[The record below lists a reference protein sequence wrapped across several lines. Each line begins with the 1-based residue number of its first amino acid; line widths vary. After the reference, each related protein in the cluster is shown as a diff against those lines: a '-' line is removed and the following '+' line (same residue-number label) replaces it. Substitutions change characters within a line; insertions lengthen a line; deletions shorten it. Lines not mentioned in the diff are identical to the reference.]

1 MADHVIS
8 LSERLNVFGLAPSTK
23 WGAFTW
29 GTDQWG
35 EGSPEAL
42 FLQIGKYLGDSQS
55 SSDSIAG
62 IDFGKYV
69 SDTESVLGVETNTTL
84 TDGSGYSYVYPG
96 PTDDAEGQIITDW
109 TEDSQSSTWTSLSAG
124 STEWT

>member
-8 LSERLNVFGLAPSTK
+8 VSERINVFGLAPSTK
-23 WGAFTW
+23 WGSFSW
-29 GTDQWG
+29 GTDKWG
-35 EGSPEAL
+35 EGSPETI
-42 FLQIGKYLGDSQS
+42 FLQIEKYLGESQA

-62 IDFGKYV
+62 FDVTKYM
-69 SDTESVLGVETNTTL
+69 SEIQPILAVETNTTL
-84 TDGSGYSYVYPG
+84 TDGSGYSYIYPG

-109 TEDSQSSTWTSLSAG
+109 TESTQSSTWTSMSAG